1 GLAPYASR
9 AQAAGAAVR
18 WAVGLE
24 LFLLAKDPWRVVLS
38 TDHPNGGTFL
48 SYPELIRLL
57 MDRAYRDERLKAVN
71 QKLLAGS
78 ALLDGLAREYTLGEI
93 AIVTRAGPARLL
105 GLPQKG
111 HLGPGADADVTV
123 YAPDA
128 DRAKMFA
135 APRYVIKGGT
145 VVVQDG
151 QLRRASAGARLA
163 ARPDYDVAVKK
174 DVKRICDA
182 YATLALENHGAS
194 RAP

>member
-1 GLAPYASR
+1 MPYAYR
-9 AQAAGAAVR
+9 EQAAVAALQ

-57 MDRAYRDERLKAVN
+57 MDRAYRDDRLKGVN
-71 QKLLAGS
+71 QKLLTGS
-78 ALLDGLAREYTLGEI
+78 ALLEGLTREYTLGEI

-163 ARPDYDVAVKK
+163 VRPDYDVAVKK
-174 DVKRICDA
+174 DVKRFFDD
-182 YATLALENHGAS
+182 YATVAFENYGAE
-194 RAP
+194 P